1 MSKSAEY
8 LGRNGSIA
16 KFFQRCKRRYGFR
29 RSLSR
34 AGSWVSI
41 ALCTALLVSACG
53 ERMLEGDRSLS
64 SHRTP
69 ATQTRVIHH
78 ALGNTTVPINP
89 QRIVT
94 LDGSGLENVLALGL
108 KPVGTVLN
116 GEKDQQP
123 PHLDGKLSGIERVGT
138 IPQPSLEKIL
148 SLKPDLMLSIIE
160 VSSNLYPKLTQIA
173 PTVLAPFEG
182 GDSWKESLNIH
193 ADALG
198 KSELAQQWMQR
209 YQERLATFQQ
219 QMGKRLENLEVSVVR
234 IYPEGPSLYL
244 PDSFSGEILQEA
256 GLSRPPSQ
264 RGTGGQRR
272 ISQELL
278 SQADGDVLFLWTSDD
293 DIADRDTA
301 LERLKSDPL
310 WSQLK
315 AVQQNKVYE
324 VPGYWIGFGPLAAN
338 AVVDDLF
345 KYLLPTE
352 REDVS

>member
-1 MSKSAEY
+1 MSKTADY
-8 LGRNGSIA
+8 LSRNGSIA
-16 KFFQRCKRRYGFR
+16 EFFQRCKRRYRFR
-29 RSLSR
+29 RSLYR
-34 AGSWVSI
+34 AGRWVLMG
-41 ALCTALLVSACG
+41 LCTVLLVSACG

-64 SHRTP
+64 SHPTP

-78 ALGNTTVPINP
+78 ALGHISVPVNP
-89 QRIVT
+89 QRIIT
-94 LDGSGLENVLALGL
+94 LDGSGLENVLTLGL

-116 GEKDQQP
+116 GAIDQQP
-123 PHLDGKLSGIERVGT
+123 PHLNGKLSGIERIGT
-138 IPQPSLEKIL
+138 IAQPSLEKIL
-148 SLKPDLMLSIIE
+148 SLKPDLMLSRTV
-160 VSSNLYPKLTQIA
+160 VSDSIYPKLTQIA
-173 PTVLAPFEG
+173 PTVLAPVEG
-182 GDSWKESLNIH
+182 GSSWKESFNIH

-219 QMGKRLENLEVSVVR
+219 QMGKRLENLEISVVR

-244 PDSFSGEILQEA
+244 PDSFSGKILQEA

-264 RGTGGQRR
+264 RGTGSQRR

-278 SQADGDVLFLWTSDD
+278 QQADGDVLFLWTLDNNV
-293 DIADRDTA
+293 ANHDTA

-338 AVVDDLF
+338 AVIDDLF
-345 KYLLPTE
+345 KYLLPE
-352 REDVS
+352 SVAN